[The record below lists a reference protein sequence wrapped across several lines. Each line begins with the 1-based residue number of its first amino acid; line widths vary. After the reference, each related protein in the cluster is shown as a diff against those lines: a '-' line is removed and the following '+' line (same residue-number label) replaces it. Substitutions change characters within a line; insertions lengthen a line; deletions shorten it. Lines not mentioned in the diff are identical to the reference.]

1 MPRNTV
7 YVDKSLHEITEHKS
21 RFQVCAVM
29 RYSQAS
35 QYHFFDMQLKEQIR
49 VRKDLLHIDS
59 LRDECNYILDNNI
72 RDAPQAQKR
81 LDAVR
86 VQIRKLKEKED
97 DNKYKRLFNTPQKA
111 EMAERYRDIYSSLV
125 NASSEMPD
133 EEYEKLSDELEK
145 IENENPGI
153 ATEAMTAVTD
163 EETEKELLVLYEEK
177 RILKGI
183 IKGADVTESVTE
195 AEQFNSIDM
204 SYDIKKGV

>member
-1 MPRNTV
+1 
-7 YVDKSLHEITEHKS
+7 
-21 RFQVCAVM
+21 M

-35 QYHFFDMQLKEQIR
+35 QYHFFDMQLKDQIR
-49 VRKDLLHIDS
+49 VRKDLLRIDS

-86 VQIRKLKEKED
+86 AQIRKLKENED
-97 DNKYKRLFNTPQKA
+97 DNKYKRLFNAPQEA
-111 EMAERYRDIYSSLV
+111 EMAERYRNIYNSLV
-125 NASSEMPD
+125 NASAAMPD

-153 ATEAMTAVTD
+153 AAEAMSAVTD
-163 EETEKELLVLYEEK
+163 EEAEKELAVLYEEK

-195 AEQFNSIDM
+195 AEPLNSIDV

>member
-35 QYHFFDMQLKEQIR
+35 QYHFFDMQLKDQIR

-86 VQIRKLKEKED
+86 AQIRKLKENEN
-97 DNKYKRLFNTPQKA
+97 DNKYKRLFNAPQEA
-111 EMAERYRDIYSSLV
+111 EMAERYRNIYNSLV
-125 NASSEMPD
+125 NASAAMPD

-153 ATEAMTAVTD
+153 AAEAMSAVTD
-163 EETEKELLVLYEEK
+163 EETEKELSVLYEEK
-177 RILKGI
+177 KILKGI
-183 IKGADVTESVTE
+183 IKDAPVTESVTS
-195 AEQFNSIDM
+195 AEPFNSIDL
-204 SYDIKKGV
+204 SYDFQRGV